1 MNLTLYQAYTA
12 LSSRIQALTTLA
24 NNLANTNA
32 IAYKADRVFEEALR
46 YAGMDGSSPNAP
58 QGAAGVPVTVPRT
71 AIDFTPGTIVETSSP
86 LHLALNGQG
95 FFAVQ
100 APQGVRYTRQG
111 NFQLSQSGQ
120 LQTAEG
126 YPVLGEAGP
135 IQISGNG
142 AITIDNVGHI
152 ATGGA
157 EVGRLKIVDFKD
169 RQKLLKEGMA
179 LFNMPEE
186 QDAPAP
192 AKAPN
197 LRQGA
202 LENSNVNPVSAMT
215 ELMIVQR
222 EFESLQK
229 SILLSMNDMSQKLID
244 EAGKR

>member
-32 IAYKADRVFEEALR
+32 VAYKADRVFEEALR
-46 YAGMDGSSPNAP
+46 YAGMNGASENSP
-58 QGAAGVPVTVPRT
+58 QGSAGVPVTVPRT

-86 LHLALNGQG
+86 LHLALNGNG

-120 LQTAEG
+120 LQSGEG

-142 AITIDNVGHI
+142 AIAIDSGGHI
-152 ATGGA
+152 AIGGA

-179 LFNMPEE
+179 LFNMPDE
-186 QDAPAP
+186 QDAPVP

-229 SILLSMNDMSQKLID
+229 SIQLSMTDMSLKLID
-244 EAGKR
+244 EVAKR